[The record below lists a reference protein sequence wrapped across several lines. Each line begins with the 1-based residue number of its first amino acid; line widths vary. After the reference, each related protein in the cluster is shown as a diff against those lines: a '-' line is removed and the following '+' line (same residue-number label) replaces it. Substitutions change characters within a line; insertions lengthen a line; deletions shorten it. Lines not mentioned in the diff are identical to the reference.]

1 MTVMTGKHEQESTA
15 PAGKSR
21 ADVWFVLIITG
32 VTSAVLQMWHATHS
46 GGTVLLIA
54 GLVGLV
60 PAATAIG
67 LSHVVASH
75 KSALLLR
82 LVVFA
87 VMGAAMAASISAIA
101 AVVQPIDGPY
111 FSWVFGLAL
120 DAAALACVWVLLGD
134 QERKAAEANA
144 VEIAESAASN
154 AADEAREA
162 TGKAARLE
170 TELVTVSTELTA
182 ANAAL
187 AELRSARK
195 PRRGSAR
202 KPARSSARNQAPAS
216 APEPVTVTAG
226 SSAPEDVPDLD
237 AEARILALI
246 DEGYSA
252 SKAGVMAGKSDSYGR
267 QVARLH
273 KPAQMEPAGAERTD
287 GDMA

>member
-134 QERKAAEANA
+134 NERKAAEATA
-144 VEIAESAASN
+144 LKLAQGEAEEARSAMAEAAESGRAL
-154 AADEAREA
+154 EAEL
-162 TGKAARLE
+162 ARVSA
-170 TELVTVSTELTA
+170 ELVTANATVEALRSTPPPPPKPPRKNPRTRTSGEDVTVELRALQMLDAHPELKEPGMGSELGRRLGIHPSSGRRLHARLTA
-182 ANAAL
+182 
-187 AELRSARK
+187 EK
-195 PRRGSAR
+195 PSGGRPDERGQE
-202 KPARSSARNQAPAS
+202 P
-216 APEPVTVTAG
+216 APEHPRERLDDTA
-226 SSAPEDVPDLD
+226 
-237 AEARILALI
+237 
-246 DEGYSA
+246 DERS
-252 SKAGVMAGKSDSYGR
+252 
-267 QVARLH
+267 
-273 KPAQMEPAGAERTD
+273 
-287 GDMA
+287 

>member
-75 KSALLLR
+75 KSALVLR

-154 AADEAREA
+154 AAESEREA
-162 TGKAARLE
+162 SAKAGRLE
-170 TELVTVSTELTA
+170 AELAAMSADLTA
-182 ANAAL
+182 ANATVEAL
-187 AELRSARK
+187 KSAAHQPPPKRSRKPSRSARGSGDTQDLTTELRALQMLDAHPELRAK
-195 PRRGSAR
+195 GQAAELARRLGIS
-202 KPARSSARNQAPAS
+202 PAHGRRLHAKL
-216 APEPVTVTAG
+216 
-226 SSAPEDVPDLD
+226 APEDRPSDPLQERSSERPD
-237 AEARILALI
+237 
-246 DEGYSA
+246 
-252 SKAGVMAGKSDSYGR
+252 
-267 QVARLH
+267 Q
-273 KPAQMEPAGAERTD
+273 GAEERS
-287 GDMA
+287 